1 MAAGYSNTPLYKKLG
16 MKEGFAVK
24 LINAP
29 DNYKE
34 LIGEITERKRRL
46 RKRGSVAKQLRRN
59 PERLVY
65 KMSGG
70 QVKEGRG
77 EVGVLDLIHFF
88 TNSASELEKVLP
100 VIKQEIKKDGIIWV
114 SWYKKSCGK
123 PTEVTEN
130 MVRDTA
136 LAIGLVDVKIC
147 AVDEDWSGLKLVF
160 RLKDR

>member
-1 MAAGYSNTPLYKKLG
+1 MTAGYSNTPLYKKLG
-16 MKEGFAVK
+16 MKEGFRVK
-24 LINAP
+24 FINAP
-29 DNYKE
+29 CDYKE
-34 LIGEITERKRRL
+34 LIGEMSEL
-46 RKRGSVAKQLRRN
+46 
-59 PERLVY
+59 LVY
-65 KMSGG
+65 KMSDGQGKGG
-70 QVKEGRG
+70 RSRG
-77 EVGVLDLIHFF
+77 EGAELDLIHFF

-100 VIKQEIKKDGIIWV
+100 LIKQEIKKDGTIWV

>member
-16 MKEGFAVK
+16 MKEGFVVK

-29 DNYKE
+29 GNYMK
-34 LIGEITERKRRL
+34 LIGEVS
-46 RKRGSVAKQLRRN
+46 G
-59 PERLVY
+59 RLVY

-70 QVKEGRG
+70 Q
-77 EVGVLDLIHFF
+77 LDLIHFF

-100 VIKQEIKKDGIIWV
+100 VIKQEIKKDGTIWV